1 MLLNV
6 LNVGLKLAGV
16 DFALP
21 RPSFSKPQGI
31 CVLPRLKLLF
41 VRIGDASLESSFLKR
56 LVSSLTM
63 FRSRTL
69 ANSLPFQ
76 VI

>member
-6 LNVGLKLAGV
+6 LNVGLKPAGN
-16 DFALP
+16 DLALP

-31 CVLPRLKLLF
+31 YVLPRLKLLF
-41 VRIGDASLESSFLKR
+41 DRKGELSLDSSFLKR

-63 FRSRTL
+63 FRSRTFY
-69 ANSLPFQ
+69 NSLPFQ